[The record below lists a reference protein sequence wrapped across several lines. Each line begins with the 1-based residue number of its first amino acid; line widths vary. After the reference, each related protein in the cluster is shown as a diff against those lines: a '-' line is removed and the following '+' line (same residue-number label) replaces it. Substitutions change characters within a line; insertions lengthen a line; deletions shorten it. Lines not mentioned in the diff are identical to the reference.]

1 MALEYCPICSQ
12 KYIPEHLRSAY
23 QGKLCNY
30 KPYFKDGY
38 YKIECSEFANEIYVH
53 SSIIEASSVN
63 IRNKGLNLIFEYLL
77 HNGSVYNSS
86 ERMAEWCFYFSDK
99 TKREELGPE
108 FVNVNDFFNNYPVKV
123 IDVALRSLVNYSL
136 LYPSFGKE
144 IIPFD
149 ANNRAC
155 FQYGTW
161 DDHYAGVL
169 KMLTQMGYMT
179 KSVKGDYFTISA
191 EGWKKIEELNR
202 DEQIIKQGFIAMS
215 FKPETQNIRE
225 AFRKGITEAGYSVA
239 IIDEKEHN
247 NQIVPEIFFEIER
260 SKFAVVDVTYPNYGA
275 YYEAGYAQALGKQVI
290 ICCRKKEFDGDK
302 ATRPHFDISQRSMI
316 VWENEE
322 DLVARLK
329 RRIEATVK

>member
-1 MALEYCPICSQ
+1 MVMKNCPICNRRYVLPEE
-12 KYIPEHLRSAY
+12 KYRFTH
-23 QGKLCNY
+23 KLCEY
-30 KPYFKDGY
+30 KYKDGY
-38 YKIECSEFANEIYVH
+38 YKITCFEFERDVYIH
-53 SSIIEASSVN
+53 TSIIDTPNRVVL
-63 IRNKGLNLIFEYLL
+63 IKCLNLLYEFLL
-77 HNGSVYNSS
+77 HNGNIYTSKEKATEWRFYYDKNNNENS
-86 ERMAEWCFYFSDK
+86 Y
-99 TKREELGPE
+99 GPE
-108 FVNVNDFFNNYPVKV
+108 YINVYKFINNYPEKV
-123 IDVALRSLVNYSL
+123 LDIALRSLVNYSI
-136 LYPSFGKE
+136 LYPSFGEE
-144 IIPFD
+144 IKPFD
-149 ANNRAC
+149 VNNRVC
-155 FQYGTW
+155 FQNGTW
-161 DDHYAGVL
+161 DDNFAGVL

-179 KSVKGDYFTISA
+179 KDINGDYFTISA

-202 DEQIIKQGFIAMS
+202 DEQVLKQGFIAMS
-215 FKPETQNIRE
+215 FNPETQNIRE

-302 ATRPHFDISQRSMI
+302 TTRPHFDISQRSMI